1 MSAGYHHF
9 IIEQGATFQKVLTLK
24 DSSGSVVNLTGY
36 TAAQMD
42 LRTDADQST
51 AAISL
56 TIANNRIALGAS
68 AGTVTL
74 TISASDTGGLIAT
87 DGVYDLEITDAQSNI
102 FRIVE
107 GTYTVRRG
115 ISR

>member
-24 DSSGSVVNLTGY
+24 DSSDSVVNLTGY
-36 TAAQMD
+36 ASAQMD
-42 LRTDADQST
+42 LRTDADQSST
-51 AAISL
+51 ALSL
-56 TIANNRIALGAS
+56 TTANSRISLGAS
-68 AGTVTL
+68 AGTITL
-74 TISASDTGGLIAT
+74 TISASDTASLTAT
-87 DGVYDLEITDAQSNI
+87 DGVYDLEIVDGSGNV